1 MEQNNKIQEL
11 TPEELAEFINLQD
24 ENTIVSIT
32 ITEIQ
37 EGGDYAGREN
47 I

>member
-32 ITEIQ
+32 ITDIQ
-37 EGGDYAGREN
+37 EGGDHAGRKD

>member
-1 MEQNNKIQEL
+1 MEQNNEIKEMTL
-11 TPEELAEFINLQD
+11 KELAEFINCQD
-24 ENTIVSIT
+24 EDIIVSIT

>member
-1 MEQNNKIQEL
+1 MEQNNEIREM
-11 TPEELAEFINLQD
+11 TPEELAEFINHQD
-24 ENTIVSIT
+24 EDTIVSIT

-37 EGGDYAGREN
+37 EGGSHAGREN